1 MKRIL
6 LICMVLL
13 PISVAASQTV
23 IINQPGGG
31 QTVCIVQGGYV
42 TCY

>member
-1 MKRIL
+1 MKRII
-6 LICMVLL
+6 LICMALV
-13 PISVAASQTV
+13 PMSVAASQTV

-31 QTVCIVQGGYV
+31 QTVCIIQGGYV